1 MRVHTHTHIYIMLLG
16 HVMDPTVSVSVTT
29 YCVLVFRDYG
39 IITSL
44 ALSHGTLSML
54 QKYTE
59 HHFEHCKWLTDCPC
73 QNYEGRESRD
83 RIEI

>member
-1 MRVHTHTHIYIMLLG
+1 MCAYIHTHTYIMLLG
-16 HVMDPTVSVSVTT
+16 HVMDPTVSAVVTT

-39 IITSL
+39 SIILL

-59 HHFEHCKWLTDCPC
+59 HHFEHCK
-73 QNYEGRESRD
+73 
-83 RIEI
+83 